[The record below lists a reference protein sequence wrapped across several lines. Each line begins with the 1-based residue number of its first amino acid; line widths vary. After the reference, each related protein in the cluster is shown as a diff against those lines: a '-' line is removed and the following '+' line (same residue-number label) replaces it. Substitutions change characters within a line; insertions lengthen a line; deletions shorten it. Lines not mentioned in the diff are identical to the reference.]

1 MNRHYRIR
9 PWAVAVWLLVWQL
22 AAMAIGRDILL
33 VSPWRVILRL
43 GELVMQGS
51 FWRAAAHSS
60 LRIAGGFL
68 LATACGSALAALAG
82 RYRRVRELLAPLML
96 AIRSVPVASFIILAL
111 VWVSSKR
118 LSTLIVFLMALPILY
133 GHTLDGIDR
142 LDPKL
147 MEMARGFRL
156 SPWRQARFVA
166 LPQVLPGFMTGC
178 RLALGLCWKA
188 GAAAEVIGMP
198 KGSIGE
204 RLQQAKVYLDTPDL
218 FAWTL
223 VILALSWAF
232 EKLALWAL
240 EALGR
245 RLTRLPGA
253 EGRRGRG

>member
-1 MNRHYRIR
+1 MK
-9 PWAVAVWLLVWQL
+9 
-22 AAMAIGRDILL
+22 
-33 VSPWRVILRL
+33 
-43 GELVMQGS
+43 
-51 FWRAAAHSS
+51 
-60 LRIAGGFL
+60 
-68 LATACGSALAALAG
+68 LAALAG

-118 LSTLIVFLMALPILY
+118 LSMLIVFLMALPILY

-147 MEMARGFRL
+147 MEMARVFRL
-156 SPWRQARFVA
+156 SPWRRARFVA

-245 RLTRLPGA
+245 RLTRLPDA
-253 EGRRGRG
+253 EGRHGRG